1 MQHCT
6 VRNKFRYSCLLIR
19 QHRKEEHPAV
29 LQEEAAEHPEEHRE
43 ERPAEAMY
51 PKKPERRPM
60 KPPERYRMRQKL
72 RLMKHPEQLM
82 KQRLRMKPLE
92 QHRMRQKLR
101 PMKHPE
107 QPMKQKLQT
116 AAMQG
121 KVKPEHRRM
130 MPAIPPQTKQKPDPM
145 KTPERPMKT
154 SEQPMM
160 TQRLRLMTAAKQRM
174 IRRMQ
179 RLMIPAH
186 LQRITD
192 RMQEHLQK
200 TMTVRIIPMTM
211 RIPVKSLTA
220 VLNSR
225 IRLIHQIS
233 PTHRIRTAVPM
244 IRQMTAQK
252 KLQKLI

>member
-1 MQHCT
+1 M
-6 VRNKFRYSCLLIR
+6 
-19 QHRKEEHPAV
+19 
-29 LQEEAAEHPEEHRE
+29 LQEEAAEHPEAHRE
-43 ERPAEAMY
+43 ERPAEAVY

-60 KPPERYRMRQKL
+60 KPPEQY
-72 RLMKHPEQLM
+72 
-82 KQRLRMKPLE
+82 
-92 QHRMRQKLR
+92 RMRQKLR

-116 AAMQG
+116 AAMQE
-121 KVKPEHRRM
+121 KVKPEHRLM

-160 TQRLRLMTAAKQRM
+160 TQRLRLMTAVKQRM
-174 IRRMQ
+174 IRRMK

-211 RIPVKSLTA
+211 RIPVKSLTVQKSPTA

-233 PTHRIRTAVPM
+233 PTTHRIRTAVPM
-244 IRQMTAQK
+244 IRQMTAQR

>member
-1 MQHCT
+1 
-6 VRNKFRYSCLLIR
+6 
-19 QHRKEEHPAV
+19 
-29 LQEEAAEHPEEHRE
+29 
-43 ERPAEAMY
+43 
-51 PKKPERRPM
+51 
-60 KPPERYRMRQKL
+60 
-72 RLMKHPEQLM
+72 
-82 KQRLRMKPLE
+82 
-92 QHRMRQKLR
+92 MRQKLR

-116 AAMQG
+116 AAMQE

-233 PTHRIRTAVPM
+233 PTHQIRTAVPM

>member
-1 MQHCT
+1 
-6 VRNKFRYSCLLIR
+6 
-19 QHRKEEHPAV
+19 
-29 LQEEAAEHPEEHRE
+29 
-43 ERPAEAMY
+43 
-51 PKKPERRPM
+51 M
-60 KPPERYRMRQKL
+60 KPPEQY
-72 RLMKHPEQLM
+72 
-82 KQRLRMKPLE
+82 
-92 QHRMRQKLR
+92 RMRQKLR

-116 AAMQG
+116 AAMQE

-145 KTPERPMKT
+145 KTPE
-154 SEQPMM
+154 QPMM
-160 TQRLRLMTAAKQRM
+160 TQRLRLMTAVKQRM

-211 RIPVKSLTA
+211 RIPVKSLTVQKSPTA

-233 PTHRIRTAVPM
+233 PTTHRIRTAVPM